1 VSNIKKQSETFE
13 HIKFA
18 LLSPVV
24 LMFAPLTAYAKNVGE
39 AVSVVTDSE
48 SMDPNGV
55 KLMLMCIA
63 LLVFL
68 AFTLI
73 GVTIFYF
80 AKSKKKEQ

>member
-1 VSNIKKQSETFE
+1 MSLVTRLKIS
-13 HIKFA
+13 

-24 LMFAPLTAYAKNVGE
+24 LLLLPLAANAKPVGE
-39 AVSVVTDSE
+39 AVSVVTDSD

-55 KLMLMCIA
+55 KLMVMCIS

-80 AKSKKKEQ
+80 TKAKKKEE

>member
-13 HIKFA
+13 HTKFA

-24 LMFAPLTAYAKNVGE
+24 LMLAPLAAYAKPVGE

-55 KLMLMCIA
+55 KLMVMCIA

-80 AKSKKKEQ
+80 AKSKEKEQ